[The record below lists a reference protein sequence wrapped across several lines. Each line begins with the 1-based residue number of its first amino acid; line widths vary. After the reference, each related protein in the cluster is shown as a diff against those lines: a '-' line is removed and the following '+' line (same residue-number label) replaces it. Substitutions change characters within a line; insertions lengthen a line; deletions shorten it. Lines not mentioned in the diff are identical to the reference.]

1 MDLKK
6 ISEIIE
12 LFKESGLGEMS
23 IEMKDVKLKM
33 KSANKEIVYQ
43 ESYVPTAAVAAPI
56 AVTNQV
62 VETPAMEVAEQGE
75 WIRAPFVGTFYAAAS
90 EGATPFVKVGQE
102 VKEGDVLFILEA
114 MKVMNEIKASK
125 SGKILEIKGIN
136 GEMVEYDQKL
146 ILIGD

>member
-6 ISEIIE
+6 VSEIIE

-23 IEMKDVKLKM
+23 IELKDVKLKM

-43 ESYVPTAAVAAPI
+43 EVNQPVNAVVTNAAQTFPTAP
-56 AVTNQV
+56 V
-62 VETPAMEVAEQGE
+62 VEAKEEKGDWV
-75 WIRAPFVGTFYAAAS
+75 RAPFVGTFYAAPSAND
-90 EGATPFVKVGQE
+90 APFVKVGQK

-125 SGKILEIKGIN
+125 SGTILEIKGVN
-136 GEMVEYDQKL
+136 GEMLEFDQKV